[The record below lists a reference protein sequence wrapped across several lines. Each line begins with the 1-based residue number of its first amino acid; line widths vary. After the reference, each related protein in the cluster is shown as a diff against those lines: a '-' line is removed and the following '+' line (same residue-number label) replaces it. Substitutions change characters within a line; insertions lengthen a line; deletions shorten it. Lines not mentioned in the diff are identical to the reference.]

1 MRKNMKQVHPEDFD
15 VERLLTAAREGRLYV
30 DENRTAVS
38 REQVIKEV
46 RAYVARIKVMATKR
60 FSSSVDELWDEI
72 LANEGLVDFLMPGTK
87 ARKCTM
93 FDKYNVMRIIG
104 VLREK
109 GVYESL
115 NDSEY
120 NCLLEQTRKDT
131 SYRKYLGMGIENRQR
146 HLLKTIRRIV
156 ADFEI

>member
-15 VERLLTAAREGRLYV
+15 VERLLAAAREGRLYV

-72 LANEGLVDFLMPGTK
+72 LADEGLVDFLMPGTK

-131 SYRKYLGMGIENRQR
+131 SYRKYLGMGIENRQQ